1 MSTHIANIRTHENAA
16 LRAFVAEL
24 QKRFAADVHQVI
36 LFGSAARGETAS
48 ESDIDLLI
56 VVDKDSWDL
65 QTRIDELSVE
75 TDLAYD
81 VVVSDMIISAERFQ
95 EMRQQRE
102 PLYKNIEREGI
113 TLWQRESA
121 TSPTT

>member
-1 MSTHIANIRTHENAA
+1 
-16 LRAFVAEL
+16 L
-24 QKRFAADVHQVI
+24 QKRFAADVHQVL
-36 LFGSAARGETAS
+36 LFGSAARGETTP
-48 ESDIDLLI
+48 ESDIELLI

-65 QTRIDELSVE
+65 QTRIDELGVE

-81 VVVSDMIISAERFQ
+81 VVVSDMIISAERFR

-102 PLYKNIEREGI
+102 PLYKSIEREGI

-121 TSPTT
+121 TSDLTGF

>member
-65 QTRIDELSVE
+65 QTKIDELSVE

-102 PLYKNIEREGI
+102 TLYKNIEREGI